1 MKIGNREFDVKN
13 KTYIMGILNVTPDS
27 FSDGGKW
34 NDMDH
39 ALKHTE
45 AMIAEGADILDIGGE
60 STRPGHTPVGAQE
73 EIERILPV
81 IEAVKG
87 RFDIPISVD
96 TYKGCVAEEA
106 LKHGADLINDIWGL
120 KYDPEMAPVIARYQ
134 APCCLMHNKDNTEY
148 NNFIVDMLAETQ
160 ECVNIAK
167 RAGIADDKIILDP
180 GVGFGK
186 TYEMNLMTMDNLEL
200 FRKLGYPVL
209 LGTSRKSMIGLALD
223 LPVDQRVEGTLA
235 TSVIGVM
242 KGCAFVRVHDIK
254 ENKRVIQMTEAI
266 LGREEELMDKI
277 EIRDLEIFANH
288 GVFPEETALGQK
300 FVVSAVMYT
309 ETRPAGLTDD
319 LSAAINYGEVSH
331 MITDFLQKNT
341 YKLLE
346 AAVENLAETLLLSLP
361 LLKKITLRIEKP
373 WAPVGLPLKT
383 VAVEITRGWHTAYI
397 AFGSNMGDKKKYLD
411 NAIQGL
417 RDMKEIVVEKVSE
430 YLVTEPYGDVEQDE
444 FLNGALRV
452 RTLLSPEELLDRLHV
467 LEQAADRKRIIH
479 WGPRTL
485 DLDIL
490 FYDNEI
496 IDTVELHVPH
506 IDMENR
512 DFVLKPMVEIAPYL
526 RHPVLNLTM
535 EQLLKK
541 LEGKTLAV

>member
-45 AMIAEGADILDIGGE
+45 AMIAEGADILDIGG
-60 STRPGHTPVGAQE
+60 
-73 EIERILPV
+73 
-81 IEAVKG
+81 
-87 RFDIPISVD
+87 
-96 TYKGCVAEEA
+96 
-106 LKHGADLINDIWGL
+106 ADLINDIWGL
-120 KYDPEMAPVIARYQ
+120 KYDPEMAPVIAKYQ

-200 FRKLGYPVL
+200 FQKLGYPVL

-266 LGREEELMDKI
+266 LGR
-277 EIRDLEIFANH
+277 
-288 GVFPEETALGQK
+288 
-300 FVVSAVMYT
+300 
-309 ETRPAGLTDD
+309 
-319 LSAAINYGEVSH
+319 
-331 MITDFLQKNT
+331 
-341 YKLLE
+341 
-346 AAVENLAETLLLSLP
+346 
-361 LLKKITLRIEKP
+361 
-373 WAPVGLPLKT
+373 
-383 VAVEITRGWHTAYI
+383 
-397 AFGSNMGDKKKYLD
+397 
-411 NAIQGL
+411 
-417 RDMKEIVVEKVSE
+417 
-430 YLVTEPYGDVEQDE
+430 
-444 FLNGALRV
+444 
-452 RTLLSPEELLDRLHV
+452 
-467 LEQAADRKRIIH
+467 
-479 WGPRTL
+479 
-485 DLDIL
+485 
-490 FYDNEI
+490 
-496 IDTVELHVPH
+496 
-506 IDMENR
+506 
-512 DFVLKPMVEIAPYL
+512 
-526 RHPVLNLTM
+526 
-535 EQLLKK
+535 
-541 LEGKTLAV
+541 